1 MTEKLFYNDPFLRE
15 FTATVLSCEEGKGGF
30 AVTLDRTAFYPEGGG
45 QPADFGTLGGVK
57 VTDTRDK
64 GGVVT
69 HICDGPL
76 TVGETVTGTIDFDRR
91 FDLMQQHSG
100 EHIASGIICETF
112 HCDNVGFHIGHDLV
126 TIDFNAEITMAQ
138 LREIEQRVNRYIWE
152 NHPISITYP
161 SPEALAALDYRSKKE
176 LTGQVR
182 IVAFPG
188 ADCCACCGTHL
199 LTSGQVGMV
208 KLLSCTKFR
217 EGVRIEMA
225 AGKRALDYCTA
236 MLDQNT
242 RVSQLLSAKPMDT
255 AAAVER
261 LQKQVYDL
269 QGRVTALEEG
279 DFARKAEQYAGSG
292 NVLLVEGE
300 MSSDSVRKLCDT
312 VMTACGGRCA
322 VFAGSEGSYK
332 YAVGQ
337 EGGDLRAF
345 GKALNAALNGRGGGK
360 PNFIQ
365 GSIAADETAIR
376 TFFQEN

>member
-126 TIDFNAEITMAQ
+126 TIDFNADITMAQ

-161 SPEALAALDYRSKKE
+161 SPEELAALDYRSKKE
-176 LTGQVR
+176 LSGQVR

-292 NVLLVEGE
+292 DVLLVEGE